1 VRVAV
6 IGAGPAGT
14 AAAVFLKRYGVRVD
28 LFEKDQ
34 VGGLIANAWRIENIP
49 FIDPCPG
56 EKIVEI
62 LQENLRKFSIEII
75 HEEVLEVRDRI
86 LRTKSFERE
95 YDRIIVASGTVPKR
109 IIDFEVCERV
119 VYEFKH
125 LPKGI
130 DSLAIYGAG
139 DAAFD
144 GALKAIEQ
152 GVKNVHIFNK
162 SRVIKAL
169 PRLVELVKCSPII
182 YHENEPMI
190 EVKHERN
197 LTVVTNKGSYC
208 FDAILICI
216 GRSPNV
222 SFVIERTKNVHIVGD
237 AAGGFRQMSI
247 AVGQAVE
254 ACMRMVG
261 ER

>member
-1 VRVAV
+1 MRVAV
-6 IGAGPAGT
+6 VGAGPAGV
-14 AAAVFLKRYGVRVD
+14 AAAIFLKRYGVQVD
-28 LFEKDQ
+28 LFERDR
-34 VGGLIANAWRIENIP
+34 VGGLITNAWRIENIP

-56 EKIVEI
+56 EKIIEL
-62 LQENLRKFSIEII
+62 LQESLRKFSIETI
-75 HEEVLEVRDRI
+75 HEEVLEVRDKR

-95 YDRIIVASGTVPKR
+95 YDKIIVASGTVPKR
-109 IIDFEVCERV
+109 ITDFEICEEV
-119 VYEFKH
+119 VYEFRH

-130 DSLAIYGAG
+130 NSLAIYGAG

-144 GALKAIEQ
+144 GALKAIEK

-169 PRLVELVKCSPII
+169 PRLVELVKSSPIV

-197 LTVVTNKGSYC
+197 LIVVTNRGSYR

-222 SFVIERTKNVHIVGD
+222 GFVTERTQNVHIVGD

-254 ACMRMVG
+254 VCIRMVS
-261 ER
+261 EI